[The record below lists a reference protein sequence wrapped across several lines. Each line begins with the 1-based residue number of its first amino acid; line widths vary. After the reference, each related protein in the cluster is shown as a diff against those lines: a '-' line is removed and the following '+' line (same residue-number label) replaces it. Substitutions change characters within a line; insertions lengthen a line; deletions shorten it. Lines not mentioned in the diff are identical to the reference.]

1 MQHTEIPPFFQ
12 DNFVKII
19 VNSACFHKNSNYIVN
34 ESIQEVGM
42 KIQEIAALAGVSTAT
57 VSRVFSHHPNIRK
70 EVREH
75 VLNVARQYSYR
86 PRSSG
91 KQKNIVIIVP
101 YRQIYPAS
109 EFVDMV
115 TSELIRELA
124 QAGYRIELLPL
135 DNLERLEEIAFCGAV
150 GIGIDVPEKW
160 DERFALPL
168 VIIDKIPS
176 KKIPGITFIHSDEK
190 QGMNIA
196 IAHLAERGCRKAGA
210 VIHGIS
216 GCGNVDIRK
225 KYVLEALKRHGF
237 PAEEHLVKIS
247 LAENFLEEMG
257 KLLQHNID
265 GVFCGGG
272 GNFGGIAAYALS
284 LFGKKIPQDI
294 RLVSSERQRISRYC
308 IPPQTTISPNYG
320 ELASAV
326 VQQLD
331 NMISGREFQ
340 QEVIL
345 PYSLIVRDSSQ

>member
-1 MQHTEIPPFFQ
+1 
-12 DNFVKII
+12 
-19 VNSACFHKNSNYIVN
+19 
-34 ESIQEVGM
+34 M
-42 KIQEIAALAGVSTAT
+42 KIQQIAALAGVSTAT

-168 VIIDKIPS
+168 IIIDKIPARRV
-176 KKIPGITFIHSDEK
+176 PGVSFVHSDEK
-190 QGMNIA
+190 QGMDIA
-196 IAHLAERGCRKAGA
+196 ITHLAEHGCRKAGA
-210 VIHGIS
+210 ILHGLP
-216 GCGNVDIRK
+216 GKGNVDVRK
-225 KYVLEALKRHGF
+225 KAVLQALKKNGLPFDDR
-237 PAEEHLVKIS
+237 LVRVT
-247 LAENFLEEMG
+247 LEENFLEEMG
-257 KLLQHNID
+257 KLLQLGID
-265 GVFCGGG
+265 GAFCGGG
-272 GNFGGIAAYALS
+272 GTFGGIAAYALS

-308 IPPQTTISPNYG
+308 IPPQTTITPDY
-320 ELASAV
+320 EKTALAVAE
-326 VQQLD
+326 QLD
-331 NMISGREFQ
+331 KMISGREFQ
-340 QEVIL
+340 PEVIL

>member
-1 MQHTEIPPFFQ
+1 MEYGIF
-12 DNFVKII
+12 
-19 VNSACFHKNSNYIVN
+19 
-34 ESIQEVGM
+34 M

-57 VSRVFSHHPNIRK
+57 VSRVFSRHPNIRS

-75 VLNVARQYSYR
+75 VLAVAKQYGYR

-101 YRQIYPAS
+101 YEQIYPAA

-115 TSELIRELA
+115 TSELIRGLA
-124 QAGYRIELLPL
+124 QCGYRIELLPL
-135 DNLERLEEIAFCGAV
+135 DNLERLEEIAFCGAI

-190 QGMNIA
+190 QGMDIA

-225 KYVLEALKRHGF
+225 KYMLEALKRHGF

-326 VQQLD
+326 VLQLD

-345 PYSLIVRDSSQ
+345 PYSLIVRDSS